1 VAQTVST
8 TDWRHRSNDDALR
21 NDALRNIALRHQ
33 PQPRVATPKIVTPAV
48 VLSSVALPDA
58 LPSDALPIVEL
69 PDVAL
74 PNVGWRDE
82 ALRDEALRNDALLAI
97 PGRMVV
103 DVETREVSVEL
114 PWLDFRRR
122 STSAIGIDIELNAIV
137 DRRIGLG
144 VAGGARAKRAFDIVV
159 TCLTAPVWLPL
170 LVVLALL
177 VKCTSRGK
185 AFYAQD
191 RVGRDGH
198 LFRCVKLRTMA
209 SDAEHRL
216 HVLLSSDPRL
226 RSEYEENFKLRLDPR
241 ITRVGRML
249 RRSGLDE
256 LPQLL
261 AVLRGHMSLVGPRP
275 IVSAETEY
283 YGPYLKLVQTVRPGL
298 TGLWQVS
305 GRNDLAY
312 PLRVAFDVEY
322 VLTRTVSS
330 DARMILRTVS
340 LVFRPKRRGAY

>member
-8 TDWRHRSNDDALR
+8 TDWRHRSNNDALR
-21 NDALRNIALRHQ
+21 HEALRNIALRHQ
-33 PQPRVATPKIVTPAV
+33 PEATLVPPAV
-48 VLSSVALPDA
+48 VLASVALPDTR
-58 LPSDALPIVEL
+58 PSDALPDVAL
-69 PDVAL
+69 PDAAL
-74 PNVGWRDE
+74 PNVGWRE
-82 ALRDEALRNDALLAI
+82 AALREEALRNDALHAV

-103 DVETREVSVEL
+103 DVTTREVSVEL

-122 STSAIGIDIELNAIV
+122 STSASGVDIRLNAIV

-144 VAGGARAKRAFDIVV
+144 VASGARRKRAFDIVA
-159 TCLTAPVWLPL
+159 TLLTAPVWLPL
-170 LVVLALL
+170 LGFLALL

-185 AFYAQD
+185 AFYVQE
-191 RVGRDGH
+191 RVGRDGR

-216 HVLLSSDPRL
+216 HVLLSSDPGL
-226 RSEYEENFKLRLDPR
+226 RSEFEENFKLRRDPR
-241 ITRVGRML
+241 ITRVGHVL

-256 LPQLL
+256 LPQLI

-322 VLTRTVSS
+322 VLTRTLAS
-330 DARMILRTVS
+330 DVRMILRTVS
-340 LVFRPKRRGAY
+340 LIFRPKRRGAY

>member
-1 VAQTVST
+1 VST
-8 TDWRHRSNDDALR
+8 TDWRHRSTDDALR
-21 NDALRNIALRHQ
+21 HDALRNVALRHQ
-33 PQPRVATPKIVTPAV
+33 AQPRVATPAV
-48 VLSSVALPDA
+48 VLSSVALPADVLPNEVLPTDVLPSVA
-58 LPSDALPIVEL
+58 LPDA
-69 PDVAL
+69 AL
-74 PNVGWRDE
+74 PNVGLRHE
-82 ALRDEALRNDALLAI
+82 ALREEALRNDALHTI

-144 VAGGARAKRAFDIVV
+144 VAGGARAKRAFDIVA

-170 LVVLALL
+170 LGVLALL

-185 AFYAQD
+185 AFYAQE
-191 RVGRDGH
+191 RVGRDSRP
-198 LFRCVKLRTMA
+198 FRCVKLRTMA

-216 HVLLSSDPRL
+216 HVLLSSDPGL
-226 RSEYEENFKLRLDPR
+226 RSEYEENFKLRRDPR
-241 ITRVGRML
+241 ITRVGRVL

-261 AVLRGHMSLVGPRP
+261 AVLRGDMSLVGPRP
-275 IVSAETEY
+275 VVSEETAY

-312 PLRVAFDVEY
+312 PLRVACDVEY
-322 VLTRTVSS
+322 VLTRTVLS
-330 DARMILRTVS
+330 DTRMILRTVA